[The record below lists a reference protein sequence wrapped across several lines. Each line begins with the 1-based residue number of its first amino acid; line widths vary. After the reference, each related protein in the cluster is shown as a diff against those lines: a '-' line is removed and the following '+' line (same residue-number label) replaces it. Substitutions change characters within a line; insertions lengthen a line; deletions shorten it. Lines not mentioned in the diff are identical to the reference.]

1 LLDAVADDF
10 DGDDLN
16 VVLRWLGAVNN
27 VRTLAAEVERA
38 TTRIH
43 NLVSS
48 VKRFTY
54 MDRGIAPEPTDITQG
69 LNDTVAVLSTKAK
82 AKSVAIRMDI
92 APQLP
97 RVMANPGELN
107 QVWSNLIENAIDALP
122 EGGAG
127 ELRVVARAAGKEVAV
142 CVIDNGPGVP
152 ADLQQRIFEP
162 FFTTKPIGQGT
173 GMGLDIALRVVRQFG
188 GSILLDSKPGRTEF
202 HVSLPVSRSAEPA
215 STGAGS

>member
-1 LLDAVADDF
+1 
-10 DGDDLN
+10 
-16 VVLRWLGAVNN
+16 
-27 VRTLAAEVERA
+27 
-38 TTRIH
+38 
-43 NLVSS
+43 
-48 VKRFTY
+48 
-54 MDRGIAPEPTDITQG
+54 
-69 LNDTVAVLSTKAK
+69 VAVLSTKAK